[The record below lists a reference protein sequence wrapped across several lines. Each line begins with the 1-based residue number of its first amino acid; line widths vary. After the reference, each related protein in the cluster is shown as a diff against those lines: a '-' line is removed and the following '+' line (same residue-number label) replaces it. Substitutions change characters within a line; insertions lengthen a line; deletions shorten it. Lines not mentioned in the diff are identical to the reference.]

1 MQTKSKVLKNI
12 YSNNFYNYISN
23 KGWFFF
29 QLGVFCLLTAPVL
42 ASSFLL
48 ISLIITHFKKQE
60 LKINKKWLY
69 SFLLSGIVSV
79 ISSIVSSRREIT
91 LDGWNSS
98 LTWVGLMNWIPFY
111 YFMWR
116 SQFYLY
122 KSEMRKKVAN
132 MFLAGSVPFIFS
144 GFGQM
149 WFNWHGPFVFM
160 NGLII
165 WFQRAIDFERGEGI
179 SAMFNNQNYAASWLI
194 IIWPFCIY
202 SFLKIKKFNIKKF
215 ILFIFAI
222 FIAIAV
228 YLTQSRNGIIGTLTS
243 TLVMS
248 NKIYSIIITS
258 LIIAIFAVT
267 IILNLSI
274 SQKLLGISTLTNFL
288 GPRVF
293 IYSNTIPIILER
305 PIFGWG
311 AGSFPFLFNMRYPN
325 FNREPTHPH
334 NLIFEMANSYGF
346 IFALIMLIT
355 ICLIIIFSYKKIF
368 INKNV
373 SQNEDFKFNKAWWAS
388 FFTLFLSQMYD
399 IQYFDFRIS
408 ISFWILL
415 TGLACII

>member
-248 NKIYSIIITS
+248 NKIYFIIITS

>member
-1 MQTKSKVLKNI
+1 MQEKSKIFKKL
-12 YSNNFYNYISN
+12 YLNNLYNYISN

-29 QLGVFCLLTAPVL
+29 QLGVFCLLSAPIL
-42 ASSFLL
+42 ASFFLL
-48 ISLIITHFKKQE
+48 ISLISTHFKKQD
-60 LKINKKWLY
+60 LKIKKKWFY
-69 SFLLSGIVSV
+69 PFLLSGMVSI
-79 ISSIVSSRREIT
+79 ISSIVSSRREFS

-98 LTWVGLMNWIPFY
+98 LTWFGLMNWIPFY

-116 SQFYLY
+116 SQFYLH
-122 KSEMRKKVAN
+122 KREMRKKIAY

-149 WFNWHGPFVFM
+149 WFEWHGPFVFM

-165 WFQRAIDFERGEGI
+165 WFQRAIDFEKGQGI
-179 SAMFNNQNYAASWLI
+179 TAMFNNQNYAASWLI

-202 SFLKIKKFNIKKF
+202 SFLKIRNFNIKKF
-215 ILFIFAI
+215 ILFTFATLI
-222 FIAIAV
+222 VISL
-228 YLTQSRNGIIGTLTS
+228 YLTQSRNGIVGTLTS
-243 TLVMS
+243 TLLIS
-248 NKIYSIIITS
+248 NRNYQYIIS
-258 LIIAIFAVT
+258 FLIIAVFAMAIIF
-267 IILNLSI
+267 NPSI
-274 SQKLLGISTLTNFL
+274 SQRLLNLTSFTNYL

-311 AGSFPFLFNMRYPN
+311 AGSFPFLFQMNYPN
-325 FNREPTHPH
+325 FNRDPTHPH
-334 NLIFEMANSYGF
+334 NLILEMANSYGL
-346 IFALIMLIT
+346 IFAFIMLTT
-355 ICLIIIFSYKKIF
+355 ISLIIFYSYKKIF
-368 INKNV
+368 INTNFPKKG
-373 SQNEDFKFNKAWWAS
+373 DLKFDKFWWAS

>member
-12 YSNNFYNYISN
+12 YTNNLYNYISN

-29 QLGVFCLLTAPVL
+29 QIGIFCLLSAPVL
-42 ASSFLL
+42 ASFFLL
-48 ISLIITHFKKQE
+48 VSLIITHLKKQE
-60 LKINKKWLY
+60 LKIKKKWFY
-69 SFLLSGIVSV
+69 PFLLSGIVSI
-79 ISSIVSSRREIT
+79 ISSIFSSIREIT

-98 LTWVGLMNWIPFY
+98 LSWLGLMNWIPFY

-132 MFLAGSVPFIFS
+132 LFLAGSVPFIFS

-149 WFNWHGPFVFM
+149 WFDWHGPFVFM
-160 NGLII
+160 KGLVI
-165 WFQRAIDFERGEGI
+165 WFQRAIDFEKGEGI

-202 SFLKIKKFNIKKF
+202 SFLKIKNFNIKKF
-215 ILFIFAI
+215 ILFIFATL
-222 FIAIAV
+222 IAISV
-228 YLTQSRNGIIGTLTS
+228 YLTQSRNGIVGTLTS

-248 NKIYSIIITS
+248 NKIYFIILSS
-258 LIIAIFAVT
+258 LIIAASAVF
-267 IILNLSI
+267 IIPNLSI
-274 SQKLLGISTLTNFL
+274 SQKLLGILTLRNFL

-293 IYSNTIPIILER
+293 IYTNTIPIILER
-305 PIFGWG
+305 PLFGWG
-311 AGSFPFLFNMRYPN
+311 AGSFPFIFQMRYPN

-334 NLIFEMANSYGF
+334 NLILEMANSYGV

-355 ICLIIIFSYKKIF
+355 FCLIIFYSYKKIF
-368 INKNV
+368 IKKNL
-373 SQNEDFKFNKAWWAS
+373 SQNEDLKFNKAWWAS

-408 ISFWILL
+408 LSFWILL

>member
-1 MQTKSKVLKNI
+1 MQKKSKIFKKINL
-12 YSNNFYNYISN
+12 NNFYYYISD

-29 QLGVFCLLTAPVL
+29 QLGAFCLLSAPIL
-42 ASSFLL
+42 ASFFLL
-48 ISLIITHFKKQE
+48 ISLISTHFKKQD
-60 LKINKKWLY
+60 LKIKKKWFY
-69 SFLLSGIVSV
+69 PFLLSGVVSV
-79 ISSIVSSRREIT
+79 ISSIVSSRREFS

-98 LTWVGLMNWIPFY
+98 LTWLGLMNWIPFY

-122 KSEMRKKVAN
+122 KREMRKKIAY

-149 WFNWHGPFVFM
+149 WFEWHGPFVFM

-165 WFQRAIDFERGEGI
+165 WFQRAIDFEKGQGI

-202 SFLKIKKFNIKKF
+202 SFLKIRNFNIKKF
-215 ILFIFAI
+215 ILFTFATL
-222 FIAIAV
+222 IAISV
-228 YLTQSRNGIIGTLTS
+228 YLTQSRNGIVGTLTS
-243 TLVMS
+243 TLLIS
-248 NKIYSIIITS
+248 NRNYLYIIS
-258 LIIAIFAVT
+258 FLIIAVFAMA
-267 IILNLSI
+267 IILNPSI
-274 SQKLLGISTLTNFL
+274 SQRLLNLTSFTNYL

-311 AGSFPFLFNMRYPN
+311 AGSFPFLFQMNYPN
-325 FNREPTHPH
+325 FNRDPTHPH
-334 NLIFEMANSYGF
+334 NLILEMANSYGL
-346 IFALIMLIT
+346 IFAFIMLTT
-355 ICLIIIFSYKKIF
+355 ISLIIFYSYKQIF
-368 INKNV
+368 INKNFP
-373 SQNEDFKFNKAWWAS
+373 QKEDFKFDKAWWAS

-415 TGLACII
+415 TGLTCII

>member
-1 MQTKSKVLKNI
+1 
-12 YSNNFYNYISN
+12 
-23 KGWFFF
+23 
-29 QLGVFCLLTAPVL
+29 
-42 ASSFLL
+42 
-48 ISLIITHFKKQE
+48 
-60 LKINKKWLY
+60 
-69 SFLLSGIVSV
+69 
-79 ISSIVSSRREIT
+79 
-91 LDGWNSS
+91 
-98 LTWVGLMNWIPFY
+98 
-111 YFMWR
+111 
-116 SQFYLY
+116 
-122 KSEMRKKVAN
+122 MRKKVAN

-149 WFNWHGPFVFM
+149 WFDWHGPFVFM

-202 SFLKIKKFNIKKF
+202 SLLKIKNFNIKKF

-222 FIAIAV
+222 LIAISV

-248 NKIYSIIITS
+248 NKIYFIILS
-258 LIIAIFAVT
+258 CLIFVFAALT
-267 IILNLSI
+267 IILNLSM

-311 AGSFPFLFNMRYPN
+311 AGSFPLLFQMRYPN

-368 INKNV
+368 INKNL
-373 SQNEDFKFNKAWWAS
+373 SQNEDLKFNKAWWAS

-415 TGLACII
+415 TGLACVI

>member
-12 YSNNFYNYISN
+12 YINNLYNYISN

-29 QLGVFCLLTAPVL
+29 KIGVFCLLTAPVL
-42 ASSFLL
+42 ASYFLL